1 VIVEEKGENERILFI
16 RIDMMSFEE
25 EKVKCKLIS

>member
-16 RIDMMSFEE
+16 RIDMVSDVL
-25 EKVKCKLIS
+25 KKRKINVN